1 MSAEGKQ
8 NPFIR
13 LGDAID
19 PALLRGASAPAPA
32 PAPPPPEPDAPAR
45 RADAEFYSELN
56 LNRFPFASLF
66 DKDTGKPGAIVVRR
80 ELRAGRT
87 GSLFEWVVSPGESV
101 PSASGGPRGGLPGP
115 FDRRVFRALE
125 KIVMGRSIMKGEP
138 LANPQPIEIKEVLET
153 LRLTVQTHNYRS
165 VTRALGRLQGTQI
178 SCTGLVKAGQ
188 AAPARGVTFSPLSE
202 IRWAGEADPE
212 TGLRIDRTRIY
223 FAPFYLESV
232 NSFNVRPIDWD
243 LWLALG
249 PRPLAQ
255 RLYEILEMGF
265 FGLKDSPYKHFG
277 YAELC
282 QLLPSRPQAKKSDAM
297 RVLGRAHEE
306 LKEVEVKRPGG
317 AERLRL
323 LDRVEWHWDGPD
335 AALRYYPHR
344 EYLARLRRRKTP
356 QFDPRALELAKEFQD
371 MDSLAFYQLVV
382 GRIDWQY
389 IQAARTEVRSNR
401 RVADPRRYFSA
412 TLRKILRGVGVPVPF
427 GEDRSLPR
435 G

>member
-1 MSAEGKQ
+1 MSSEGKQ
-8 NPFIR
+8 HPFIR

-19 PALLRGASAPAPA
+19 PALLRGAPGP
-32 PAPPPPEPDAPAR
+32 PPPPEPSDRPDPSAR
-45 RADAEFYSELN
+45 RADSEFYSELN

-66 DKDTGKPGAIVVRR
+66 DKDTGKPGAIVVRQKIQ
-80 ELRAGRT
+80 AGRT
-87 GSLFEWVVSPGESV
+87 GSVFEWVVSPGEGI
-101 PSASGGPRGGLPGP
+101 PSARGERTGGLPGP

-138 LANPQPIEIKEVLET
+138 LTNPQPVEIKEVLET

-178 SCTGLVKAGQ
+178 SCTGLVKSAS

-243 LWLALG
+243 LWLALN

-265 FGLKDSPYKHFG
+265 FGLKDSPYKHFA
-277 YAELC
+277 YSELC

-297 RVLGRAHEE
+297 RVLDRAHEE
-306 LKEVEVKRPGG
+306 LKEVEVKRKVG

-323 LDRVEWHWDGPD
+323 LDRVEWRWDGPD

-344 EYLARLRRRKTP
+344 EYLARLRRRKMP
-356 QFDPRALELAKEFQD
+356 DFDPRALELAKEFED

-412 TLRKILRGVGVPVPF
+412 TLRKILKGVGIPVPYGEERGVAG
-427 GEDRSLPR
+427 G
-435 G
+435 

>member
-1 MSAEGKQ
+1 MSSEGKQ
-8 NPFIR
+8 HTFIR
-13 LGDAID
+13 LGEAID
-19 PALLRGASAPAPA
+19 PSLLRGAAV
-32 PAPPPPEPDAPAR
+32 PPPPAPKAAEPEAPGR
-45 RADAEFYSELN
+45 RADQEFYSELN

-66 DKDTGKPGAIVVRR
+66 DKDTGKPGAIVVRQKIH
-80 ELRAGRT
+80 AGRSE
-87 GSLFEWVVSPGESV
+87 SLFEWVVSPGEAVSS
-101 PSASGGPRGGLPGP
+101 PEGARKGGMPGP

-138 LANPQPIEIKEVLET
+138 LVNPQPIEIKEVLET

-178 SCTGLVKAGQ
+178 SCSGIVKTKS

-243 LWLALG
+243 LWLALN

-265 FGLKDSPYKHFG
+265 FGLKDSPYKHFA
-277 YAELC
+277 YSELC
-282 QLLPSRPQAKKSDAM
+282 QLLPTRPQAKKSDAM

-306 LKEVEVKRPGG
+306 LKEVEVRRRDGV
-317 AERLRL
+317 ERLRL
-323 LDRVEWHWDGPD
+323 LDRVEWRWDGAE
-335 AALRYYPHR
+335 AALQYYPHR
-344 EYLARLRRRKTP
+344 EYLARLRRRKMP
-356 QFDPRALELAKEFQD
+356 EFDPRALELAKEFD
-371 MDSLAFYQLVV
+371 DLDSLAFYQLVV

-389 IQAARTEVRSNR
+389 VQAARTEVRSNR

-412 TLRKILRGVGVPVPF
+412 TLRKILKGVGLPVPF
-427 GEDRSLPR
+427 GDEKAR
-435 G
+435 